1 MVFTVSQMAE
11 ISGVSVRTLHFYD
24 EEGLLKP
31 AYVGENGYRYYEGA
45 QLLRLQQILF
55 FRELK
60 FELKEI
66 RRILAKSGFNQL
78 AALSSHKRVLE
89 KELARIRR
97 LIRTIDRTVEHVT
110 GQKTMKDKEMF
121 YGFSLVNRGKGTE
134 SYYEAETAVLTRV
147 KKTDIPREEIL
158 EKTYDLFRK
167 FVKCIGKGLK
177 PSSAEVQKLV
187 GEHYAY
193 VRQFHTEPE
202 KVYPALAQLYREH
215 PEFRKQM
222 EPFHQDL
229 PDFLSE
235 AMKIYSEKELG

>member
-31 AYVGENGYRYYEGA
+31 AYVGDNGYRYYERA
-45 QLLRLQQILF
+45 QLLKLQQILF

-66 RRILAKSGFNQL
+66 RKILGRSGFDQL
-78 AALSSHKRVLE
+78 AALGAHKRILE

-97 LIRTIDRTVEHVT
+97 LIRTIDRTVEHVN
-110 GQKTMKDKEMF
+110 GQKAMKDKEMF

-134 SYYEAETAVLTRV
+134 SYFDAETVVLERV

-202 KVYPALAQLYREH
+202 KVYPALAQLYSEH

-222 EPFHQDL
+222 EPFHQGL

-235 AMKIYSEKELG
+235 AMKIYSEKELN